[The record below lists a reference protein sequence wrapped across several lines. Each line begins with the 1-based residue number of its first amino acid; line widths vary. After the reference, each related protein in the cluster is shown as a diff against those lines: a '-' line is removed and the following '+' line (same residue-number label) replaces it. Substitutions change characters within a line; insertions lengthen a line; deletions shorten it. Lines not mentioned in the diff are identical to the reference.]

1 MLRNRRCRE
10 KWSPAL
16 APLFK
21 AVAVTYCDGFSF
33 LFRAVAKRGE
43 KAPFGPE
50 CAKPCLCAGAF
61 TLKIGSAL
69 CLARHR
75 QMTLPPSAPS
85 HSAKRPI
92 LHRQAF
98 PSPFR
103 YVCPELYRK
112 QGKAELHWTTGA
124 SKRPKRQ
131 DSGPGSMPLA
141 QSVIPDAV

>member
-103 YVCPELYRK
+103 YVCPELYTSR
-112 QGKAELHWTTGA
+112 ARRNSTGA
-124 SKRPKRQ
+124 SKRSERQ
-131 DSGPGSMPLA
+131 DNGPGSMPLA
-141 QSVIPDAV
+141 QSAIPDAV

>member
-1 MLRNRRCRE
+1 M
-10 KWSPAL
+10 
-16 APLFK
+16 
-21 AVAVTYCDGFSF
+21 
-33 LFRAVAKRGE
+33 
-43 KAPFGPE
+43 
-50 CAKPCLCAGAF
+50 
-61 TLKIGSAL
+61 
-69 CLARHR
+69 
-75 QMTLPPSAPS
+75 
-85 HSAKRPI
+85 
-92 LHRQAF
+92 F